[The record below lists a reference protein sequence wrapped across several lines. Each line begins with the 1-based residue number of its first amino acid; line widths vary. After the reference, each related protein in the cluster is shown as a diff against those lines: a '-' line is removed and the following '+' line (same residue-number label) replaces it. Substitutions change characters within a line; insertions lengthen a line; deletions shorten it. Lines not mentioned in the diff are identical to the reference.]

1 MVHLCQCLFN
11 DFICN
16 NIFNRNN
23 KSVCLDPNNK
33 SMKHLSSLA
42 EFSCDENAFPEHLKQ
57 RINYIISRKKDNSQN
72 TPKNNDGDILFNND
86 NDDSIDNNWKSKLSK
101 EERY

>member
-23 KSVCLDPNNK
+23 KSVCLEPNNK

-42 EFSCDENAFPEHLKQ
+42 EFSCDENAFPEH
-57 RINYIISRKKDNSQN
+57 
-72 TPKNNDGDILFNND
+72 
-86 NDDSIDNNWKSKLSK
+86 
-101 EERY
+101 